1 MSHNSCKI
9 GYIYIYKCVVGNVDN
24 ICKIGKTTH
33 FRDKHCRI
41 VQSLRTPYAGLFPY
55 LSFDGTPIVTGFK
68 VKDVGAAD
76 IEVQEYFKKQ
86 QISTLEIYVIDYID
100 GVKKLHD
107 FLVRKK
113 LLIELLEDGVTD
125 YSFLQ
130 DDEKILVDT
139 SKSSFKKIKQELL
152 SKYDVLPTEVLKLLR
167 TKADIQDNC
176 PSHLMYGNY
185 VEFPGDMI
193 LDLNFDKA
201 RRVKILTQLN
211 GFINN

>member
-1 MSHNSCKI
+1 MSHNSCNI

-68 VKDVGAAD
+68 VRDVDVAD
-76 IEVQEYFKKQ
+76 VEVQKYFKKQ
-86 QISTLEIYVIDYID
+86 QVSTLEIYVTDYIE

-113 LLIELLEDGVTD
+113 LLIEVLEDGVTD
-125 YSFLQ
+125 YGFLQ

-139 SKSSFKKIKQELL
+139 SKSTFEIIKQVLL
-152 SKYDVLPTEVLKLLR
+152 SKYGDVPTEALKLLR

-176 PSHLMYGNY
+176 PSHLKYGNY

-201 RRVKILTQLN
+201 KRFDILSQLSDLL
-211 GFINN
+211 